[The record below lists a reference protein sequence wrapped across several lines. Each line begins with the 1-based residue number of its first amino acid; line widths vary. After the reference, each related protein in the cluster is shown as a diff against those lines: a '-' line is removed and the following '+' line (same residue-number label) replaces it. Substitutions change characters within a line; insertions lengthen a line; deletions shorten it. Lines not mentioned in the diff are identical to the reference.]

1 MKYNELYKAF
11 IVSNLQLTGSSIM
24 TLKLVILDVK

>member
-11 IVSNLQLTGSSIM
+11 IISNLQMTGSSIM
-24 TLKLVILDVK
+24 IYKLVI